1 MTGRF
6 EKEKSML
13 PQHGG
18 VPNFSLRIHGPILA
32 ALALVLITGILL
44 TLLFY
49 LNADPGDLAAQNR
62 VKLSFIVTVLLS
74 VMLLVLGTGRWWH
87 PHLWRRG
94 NSQKHHRHRH
104 KHGQSSNRRR

>member
-1 MTGRF
+1 
-6 EKEKSML
+6 ML

-18 VPNFSLRIHGPILA
+18 VPNFSLRINGPILV
-32 ALALVLITGILL
+32 ALTLVLITGGLL
-44 TLLFY
+44 TLSFY

-62 VKLSFIVTVLLS
+62 VKLSLIVTVLLS
-74 VMLLVLGTGRWWH
+74 IMLLILGTGRWWH

-104 KHGQSSNRRR
+104 KHDPSPRHRH